1 MALVVSEGGRG
12 GGLLELDRVLDGVK
26 EGASRHFPFGRD
38 ERRLASSIGCAR
50 GSAET
55 RRAADWGP
63 VVGDRSSG
71 DPPAGAA
78 GGRVE
83 GHNQT
88 TAGGV
93 ADEQTL
99 ADRDQTLSDADQTS
113 ADADQ
118 SSADRDQLAAD
129 HDQAA
134 SDRDLLSGADPDAH
148 EHSRDVRAGTARE
161 REQTARERDE
171 TARARLSAADQ
182 RDAIADSRD
191 LSAQHRDEAADART
205 AAMAELEATMELQED
220 AREPRGAG
228 AIIRAA
234 GQRRR
239 AAERRAQA
247 AEYRELAADDRRA
260 AARDREQAAQERSN
274 ALSDREA
281 LAAQIEHQRA
291 RYRQAVRHQHRVQ
304 ELAETLQR
312 GLTPP
317 RLPRITGLDVAVH
330 HEPFAQAEVGGD
342 FYDLFALADDWAGFF
357 FGDVCG
363 KGPRAAADTALA
375 RYTMRT
381 AAMLQETPAAVLADL
396 NAALRA
402 ATDPP
407 TTCTAV
413 YGQIDMSGATAT
425 ITLAVGGHPPP
436 LVIRADGSVETT
448 PARGPLLGA
457 IDDPVFHTCE
467 LRFDVGDALFV
478 YSDGI
483 LDSAIDGVPVD
494 EQRIS
499 EVLANVPHASAT
511 DLVGALLGSMRR
523 IDRALRDDVAFIA
536 LRYVDVHGSAS

>member
-1 MALVVSEGGRG
+1 MA
-12 GGLLELDRVLDGVK
+12 
-26 EGASRHFPFGRD
+26 
-38 ERRLASSIGCAR
+38 
-50 GSAET
+50 
-55 RRAADWGP
+55 
-63 VVGDRSSG
+63 DRSSG

-78 GGRVE
+78 DGRVE
-83 GHNQT
+83 GQHQT
-88 TAGGV
+88 TDAAARSV
-93 ADEQTL
+93 ADEQTLDDLEQTL

-134 SDRDLLSGADPDAH
+134 SDRDLVRGADPRAH
-148 EHSRDVRAGTARE
+148 ELSRDVRE
-161 REQTARERDE
+161 RTTRDRKQTARERDE
-171 TARARLSAADQ
+171 TAGARLSAADR
-182 RDAIADSRD
+182 RDAVATSRD
-191 LSAQHRDEAADART
+191 LAAQHRDEAADART
-205 AAMAELEATMELQED
+205 AAFAELEATMERLED
-220 AREPRGAG
+220 AREAHGAG

-260 AARDREQAAQERSN
+260 AARDREQAAQERLN

-281 LAAQIEHQRA
+281 LAAEMEHQRA
-291 RYRQAVRHQHRVQ
+291 RHRQAVRHQHRAQ

-312 GLTPP
+312 SLTPP
-317 RLPRITGLDVAVH
+317 RLPRIAGLDVAVH

-342 FYDLFALADDWAGFF
+342 FYDLFALADDRAGFF

-363 KGPRAAADTALA
+363 KGPRAAAVTALA

-381 AAMLQETPAAVLADL
+381 AAMLHEIPAAVLGDL
-396 NAALRA
+396 NAALHA
-402 ATDPP
+402 EATDSP

-413 YGQIDMSGATAT
+413 YGQIDMSGATAS

-436 LVIRADGSVETT
+436 LVVRADGSVETT
-448 PARGPLLGA
+448 PARGPILGA
-457 IDDPVFHTCE
+457 VYEPVFQTCE
-467 LRFDVGDALFV
+467 LRFDVGDALVV

-483 LDSAIDGVPVD
+483 LDAVIDGVPVD

-499 EVLANVPHASAT
+499 DVLAEVPHASAT

-523 IDRALRDDVAFIA
+523 IDRALRDDVAIIA
-536 LRYVDVHGSAS
+536 LRHVGARGSSS

>member
-1 MALVVSEGGRG
+1 MA
-12 GGLLELDRVLDGVK
+12 D
-26 EGASRHFPFGRD
+26 P
-38 ERRLASSIGCAR
+38 
-50 GSAET
+50 
-55 RRAADWGP
+55 
-63 VVGDRSSG
+63 SSG
-71 DPPAGAA
+71 DPPAGDAD
-78 GGRVE
+78 GRVE

-88 TAGGV
+88 TDAAARGV

-99 ADRDQTLSDADQTS
+99 GDRDQTLSDADQTS

-134 SDRDLLSGADPDAH
+134 SDRDLVRGADPHAH
-148 EHSRDVRAGTARE
+148 EHSRDVRERTTRD

-171 TARARLSAADQ
+171 TAGARLSAADQ
-182 RDAIADSRD
+182 RDTIADRRD
-191 LSAQHRDEAADART
+191 LAAQRRDEAADART
-205 AAMAELEATMELQED
+205 AALAELEAIMERQGD

-247 AEYRELAADDRRA
+247 ADYRELAADDRRA
-260 AARDREQAAQERSN
+260 AARDREQAAQERLN
-274 ALSDREA
+274 ALGDREA
-281 LAAQIEHQRA
+281 LAAEIEHQRA
-291 RYRQAVRHQHRVQ
+291 RQRQAVRHQHRAQ
-304 ELAETLQR
+304 ELAESLQHS
-312 GLTPP
+312 LTPP

-342 FYDLFALADDWAGFF
+342 FYDLFALADDRTGFF

-363 KGPRAAADTALA
+363 KGPRAAAVTALA

-381 AAMLQETPAAVLADL
+381 AAMLHETPAAVLGDL
-396 NAALRA
+396 DAALHA

-407 TTCTAV
+407 TICTAV
-413 YGQIDMSGATAT
+413 YGQIDISGATAS
-425 ITLAVGGHPPP
+425 ITLAVGGHPAP
-436 LVIRADGSVETT
+436 LVVRADGSVETT
-448 PARGPLLGA
+448 PARGPILGA
-457 IDDPVFHTCE
+457 VHEPVFETCE
-467 LRFDVGDALFV
+467 LRMDVGDALVV

-483 LDSAIDGVPVD
+483 LDAVIDGVPVD

-499 EVLANVPHASAT
+499 DVLADVPHASAT

-536 LRYVDVHGSAS
+536 LRHVGARGSSS

>member
-1 MALVVSEGGRG
+1 MA
-12 GGLLELDRVLDGVK
+12 D
-26 EGASRHFPFGRD
+26 P
-38 ERRLASSIGCAR
+38 
-50 GSAET
+50 
-55 RRAADWGP
+55 
-63 VVGDRSSG
+63 SSG
-71 DPPAGAA
+71 DPPAGVAD
-78 GGRVE
+78 GRVE

-88 TAGGV
+88 TDAAARGG
-93 ADEQTL
+93 ADEQTLDDLEQTL

-129 HDQAA
+129 HDQAV
-134 SDRDLLSGADPDAH
+134 SDQDLGRGADPDAH
-148 EHSRDVRAGTARE
+148 EHSRDVRERTTRD

-182 RDAIADSRD
+182 RDAVAESRD
-191 LSAQHRDEAADART
+191 LAAQRRDEAADART
-205 AAMAELEATMELQED
+205 AALAELEAMMERQED
-220 AREPRGAG
+220 AHEQRGAG

-247 AEYRELAADDRRA
+247 ADYRELAADDRHA
-260 AARDREQAAQERSN
+260 AARDREQAAQERLN
-274 ALSDREA
+274 ALSDRQA
-281 LAAQIEHQRA
+281 LAAEIQHQRA
-291 RYRQAVRHQHRVQ
+291 RHRQAVRHQHRAQ
-304 ELAETLQR
+304 ELAESLQR
-312 GLTPP
+312 SLTPP

-330 HEPFAQAEVGGD
+330 HEPFALAEVGGD
-342 FYDLFALADDWAGFF
+342 FYDLFALADDRAGFF

-363 KGPRAAADTALA
+363 KGPRAAAVTALA

-381 AAMLQETPAAVLADL
+381 AAMLHESPAAVLGDL
-396 NAALRA
+396 DAALHA
-402 ATDPP
+402 ATDAP

-413 YGQIDMSGATAT
+413 YGQIDMSGATAS

-436 LVIRADGSVETT
+436 LVVRADGSVETT
-448 PARGPLLGA
+448 PARGPILGA
-457 IDDPVFHTCE
+457 LHEPVFQTCE
-467 LRFDVGDALFV
+467 LHMDVGDALVV

-483 LDSAIDGVPVD
+483 FDAVIDGVQVD

-499 EVLANVPHASAT
+499 DVLAEGPHASAA

-536 LRYVDVHGSAS
+536 LRHVGAGGSSA